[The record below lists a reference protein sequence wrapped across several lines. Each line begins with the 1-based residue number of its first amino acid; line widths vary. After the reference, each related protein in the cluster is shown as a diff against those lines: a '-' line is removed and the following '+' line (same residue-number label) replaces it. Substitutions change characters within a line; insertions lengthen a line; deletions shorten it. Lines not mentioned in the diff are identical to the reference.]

1 MNGGTFPALVKPG
14 VIAARSQYL
23 ETDAAAAADL
33 HLATVS
39 VLSVE
44 MAARVDGPRNRLVI
58 RVILPADGL
67 RGVG

>member
-1 MNGGTFPALVKPG
+1 VNGGTFPALVKPG

-23 ETDAAAAADL
+23 ETDAAAADL